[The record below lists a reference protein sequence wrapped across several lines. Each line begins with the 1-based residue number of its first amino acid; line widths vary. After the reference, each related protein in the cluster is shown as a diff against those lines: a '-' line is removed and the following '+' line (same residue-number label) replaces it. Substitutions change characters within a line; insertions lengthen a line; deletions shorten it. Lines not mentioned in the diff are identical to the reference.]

1 MNENNEYV
9 DRFLKELTAYK
20 MRLDRVVTLP
30 PKVKMGVWEGAILR
44 GIEALVESYSK
55 IKKCTM
61 EGRANMLLGI
71 LVDDV
76 A

>member
-9 DRFLKELTAYK
+9 DRMLKELTAFK
-20 MRLDRVVTLP
+20 MRLDRIVTLP
-30 PKVKMGVWEGAILR
+30 LKVKMGVWEGAILR
-44 GIEALVESYSK
+44 GIEVLVESYAK

-71 LVDDV
+71 FF
-76 A
+76 